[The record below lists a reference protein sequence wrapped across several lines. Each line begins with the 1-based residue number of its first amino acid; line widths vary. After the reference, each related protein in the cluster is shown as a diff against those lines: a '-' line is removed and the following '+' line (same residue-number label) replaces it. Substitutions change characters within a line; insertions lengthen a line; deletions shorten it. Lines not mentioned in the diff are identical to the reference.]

1 MAGKLS
7 ELTELTSGNLADS
20 DLLEV
25 LDVSDTSMAA
35 AGTNKKTLWSSIKAT
50 LKTYFDTLYD
60 ASGAAA
66 TVASN
71 LSSHTGNTSNPHS
84 VTKAQVGLTNVT
96 DDVQTKAAVVPNTAP
111 TAGQLLIGNAGGTA
125 YAAAS
130 LSSDATL
137 ASTGALTLATVNSNV
152 GSYGSATKAS
162 VVTVNAKGLITA
174 VSESTVTP
182 AVGSITGLGTGV
194 ATALA
199 INVGSTGAPVVA
211 DGALGTPSSGSLA
224 NCTGLPIA
232 GLTGSTSTALGVGTL
247 ELGAAS
253 DTTLARSSAGNM
265 TIEGNLVYRAGGS
278 FVGMPVELSYA
289 CSDEST
295 ALTAGTS
302 KVTFRMP
309 FAMTLTGVRSS
320 VTTAPTGSTLIVDI
334 NEGGASV
341 LSTKL
346 SIDVSEKTSVTAAT
360 AAVISDSALADD
372 SEMTIDVD
380 QIGSTIAGSGLKV
393 TLIGTRA

>member
-1 MAGKLS
+1 MAGKITD
-7 ELTELTSGNLADS
+7 LTELTSGNLADA

-25 LDVSDTSMAA
+25 LDVSDTSMSPE
-35 AGTNKKTLWSSIKAT
+35 GTNKKTLWSSIKAT

-60 ASGAAA
+60 AAGAAS

-84 VTKAQVGLTNVT
+84 VTKTQVGLTSVT
-96 DDVQTKAAVVPNTAP
+96 NDAQTKAAIVPNTAP
-111 TAGQLLIGNAGGTA
+111 TAGQLLVGNVGGTA
-125 YAAAS
+125 YAPVS
-130 LSSDATL
+130 LSNDATV

-152 GSYGSATKAS
+152 GSFGSATQSAA
-162 VVTVNAKGLITA
+162 VTVNAKGLVTA
-174 VSESTVTP
+174 VSTSTITP

-199 INVGSTGAPVVA
+199 VNVGTAGAPIVNGG
-211 DGALGTPSSGSLA
+211 DLGTPSSGTLSG
-224 NCTGLPIA
+224 CTGLPIS
-232 GLTGSTSTALGVGTL
+232 GLTSSTSTALGVGTL

-253 DTTLARSSAGNM
+253 DTTLARSSAGNV
-265 TIEGNLVYRAGGS
+265 TIEGNLIYRAGGS
-278 FVGMPVELSYA
+278 FVGMPVELAYA
-289 CSDEST
+289 CSDEGT
-295 ALTAGTS
+295 ALTTGTA

-320 VTTAPTGSTLIVDI
+320 VTTAPTGSTLVVDL
-334 NEGGASV
+334 NEGGTSV

-346 SIDVSEKTSVTAAT
+346 SIDATEKTSVTAAT
-360 AAVISDSALADD
+360 AAVISDSTLADD
-372 SEMTIDVD
+372 AEMTIDVD
-380 QIGSTIAGSGLKV
+380 QIGSTIAGTGLKV